1 MKIDSMY
8 ESCPHCGAPAIKKNQ
23 PNIEEERKL
32 IIKRIEEVPVEER
45 GNLLVQ
51 IEIERIFKRG
61 LECYANGK
69 AWLAVKNRER
79 ARKDFQR
86 ALKYF
91 NQVLKI
97 DSTNNE
103 AREYRAKTAR
113 KIS

>member
-1 MKIDSMY
+1 MY
-8 ESCPHCGAPAIKKNQ
+8 EPCPHCGAPALKRNL
-23 PNIEEERKL
+23 PNKEEERKL
-32 IIKRIEEVPVEER
+32 LVKKLEDAPVEER
-45 GNLLVQ
+45 EHLIEQ
-51 IEIERIFKRG
+51 IEMERIFKRG

-91 NQVLKI
+91 DQVLKI
-97 DSTNNE
+97 DSTNTE